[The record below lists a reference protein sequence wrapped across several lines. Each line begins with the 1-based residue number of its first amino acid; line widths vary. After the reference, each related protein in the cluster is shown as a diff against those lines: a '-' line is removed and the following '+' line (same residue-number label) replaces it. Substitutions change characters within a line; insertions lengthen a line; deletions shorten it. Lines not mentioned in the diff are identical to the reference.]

1 MSFETVKCE
10 ATEGKKG
17 CQLSGVSTPAH
28 PAHPVHPV
36 HPAHPAYHHPPE
48 DALTDGGM
56 VLIFL
61 SIGLTLHIFGVF
73 CRSPTDILSSLLES
87 SWTMRRYSVQLLL
100 CYTLQFKLRQN

>member
-17 CQLSGVSTPAH
+17 CQLSGVSTPA
-28 PAHPVHPV
+28 

-61 SIGLTLHIFGVF
+61 SIGLTLHIFWYV
-73 CRSPTDILSSLLES
+73 L
-87 SWTMRRYSVQLLL
+87 
-100 CYTLQFKLRQN
+100 